1 MKNDEIV
8 EKVIDVIAESTGFEK
23 EKISPSSTLFDELS
37 INSIDMVD
45 ILYTLEMEYDISL
58 KISDLERD
66 SREEMEGKP
75 FEIDNVITEEG
86 LVVLAK
92 KLPEIPKEKL
102 VPGLTVNEIVKL
114 ITVETLARMVHI
126 KIEGKEN
133 PA

>member
-1 MKNDEIV
+1 MKKDEIV

-126 KIEGKEN
+126 KIEGKQN